1 MRTHAAIP
9 LVIWLAVAP
18 LQLASSKGV
27 VAVGAEVRAVTGACA
42 LEGGADVTVG
52 WQVSPDDHIAG
63 LSDPKTLSNPAFVD
77 YDDLLRATPEMKR
90 LRKDGIDPNSA
101 EGIQLTTAGQSRVQR
116 ACESAMNS
124 DGYCSIWKAISHSDG
139 RSVSDA
145 TATAKRAL

>member
-27 VAVGAEVRAVTGACA
+27 VAVGAEVGVASGAA
-42 LEGGADVTVG
+42 PADRVADVTAG
-52 WQVSPDDHIAG
+52 WQVAPDDHIAG
-63 LSDPKTLSNPAFVD
+63 LSDAKTLSNPAFVD

-116 ACESAMNS
+116 ACQSAMNS
-124 DGYCSIWKAISHSDG
+124 DGYCSIWQAISHSDG
-139 RSVSDA
+139 RSVADA